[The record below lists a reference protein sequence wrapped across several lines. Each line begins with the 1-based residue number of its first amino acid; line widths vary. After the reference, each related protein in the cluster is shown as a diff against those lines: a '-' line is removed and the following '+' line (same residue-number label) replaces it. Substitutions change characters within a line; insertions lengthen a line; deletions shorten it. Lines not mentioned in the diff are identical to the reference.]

1 MFFTLILPPIIFG
14 AGYNLRR
21 KFFFKYVFYILLFG
35 VIGTIV
41 NFALVAPLTMLVNGT
56 AGFKISN
63 HANIFNKEGKEIQKE
78 KSHGDSHHRRL
89 EELVHLTS
97 ENATTSQESETHHNS
112 ASTDIKSKDSIPHDF
127 VGSYIHF
134 STKEIMLF
142 ASVISA
148 TDAVAALAFIK
159 EESDPKLFPI
169 LFGEGVVNDAV
180 CIVLYQIIKSFL
192 DKGDSKFEKINYIDF
207 SIKTPFKMTEQFLTL
222 FFLSLIV
229 AICVG
234 FGSAYFLKRLKV
246 LKLNRVQEVSLV
258 VFFAFITYSFTEII
272 GLSPIVSLLFT
283 GVFMAQYTFYNL
295 SFQAREE
302 SSVVTK
308 MLSTTAEG
316 FVFVYMGLT
325 VFYYFSKAFS
335 MSFFLWEFF
344 ILLLSRIIMVFG
356 SCFVLE

>member
-1 MFFTLILPPIIFG
+1 MFDNEVFFTLILPPIIFG

-63 HANIFNKEGKEIQKE
+63 HANIFTKEGKEIKKE
-78 KSHGDSHHRRL
+78 DNGEAHHRLL
-89 EELVHLTS
+89 EELEHLASVNVTS
-97 ENATTSQESETHHNS
+97 EIEHHSETIIDTHKGDAEPYNY
-112 ASTDIKSKDSIPHDF
+112 
-127 VGSYIHF
+127 VGTVIHF

-192 DKGDSKFEKINYIDF
+192 DSGESKIN
-207 SIKTPFKMTEQFLTL
+207 
-222 FFLSLIV
+222 
-229 AICVG
+229 A
-234 FGSAYFLKRLKV
+234 
-246 LKLNRVQEVSLV
+246 
-258 VFFAFITYSFTEII
+258 
-272 GLSPIVSLLFT
+272 
-283 GVFMAQYTFYNL
+283 
-295 SFQAREE
+295 
-302 SSVVTK
+302 
-308 MLSTTAEG
+308 
-316 FVFVYMGLT
+316 
-325 VFYYFSKAFS
+325 
-335 MSFFLWEFF
+335 
-344 ILLLSRIIMVFG
+344 
-356 SCFVLE
+356 